1 VKHKK
6 LSSFS
11 IREINEKCIFAG
23 KASLR
28 VKKEKKMFFLKENSK
43 MHENQFRMRNS

>member
-28 VKKEKKMFFLKENSK
+28 VKREKMFFLKENSK
-43 MHENQFRMRNS
+43 MHENQFRMRNL